1 MIWQIK
7 VKLCNTEKKIMFE
20 LCEACRGVIFSC
32 IETLSLSFEIL
43 RISIGKQIK
52 ERFETYNLS
61 PFFKPSRK
69 DELPLLL
76 PRLLINIQEMEK
88 VES

>member
-61 PFFKPSRK
+61 LFFKPSRK